1 MAGRIFADTAFC
13 MGSTRSQHQEQQ
25 DLKEA
30 SAHTMDFRRA
40 VLQGDKE
47 LIDRFVSDMVP
58 RLTEYLVITFGA
70 NLDLARECVQ
80 QSFVLVLERIV
91 SRTLT
96 DDTNVASYLMVIARN
111 EYFACLKRE
120 QRNSSAVFQEMFYNE
135 PADQLE
141 ALIEEDRQRILK
153 LCLETLDERSRDLI
167 GYMFKRPEASLV
179 RISKVFGISPLN
191 VRTRKSRIINRLA
204 DCYEKKSAE

>member
-1 MAGRIFADTAFC
+1 MAVKLPCVSNLADGEVKFRVLIWLAEFFADTAFC

-120 QRNSSAVFQEMFYNE
+120 QRNGSAVF
-135 PADQLE
+135 P
-141 ALIEEDRQRILK
+141 
-153 LCLETLDERSRDLI
+153 
-167 GYMFKRPEASLV
+167 G
-179 RISKVFGISPLN
+179 N
-191 VRTRKSRIINRLA
+191 VL
-204 DCYEKKSAE
+204 